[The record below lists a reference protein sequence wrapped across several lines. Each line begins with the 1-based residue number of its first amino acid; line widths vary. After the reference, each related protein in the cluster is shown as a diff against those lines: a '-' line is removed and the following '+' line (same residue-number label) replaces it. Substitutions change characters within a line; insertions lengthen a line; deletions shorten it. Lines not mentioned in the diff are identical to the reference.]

1 MSKNE
6 LQKHHVVHQLYH
18 KCFELWTLSTSTV
31 FFLFI
36 SFFKEYHSLPEEYRC
51 WRMCSI
57 LAITEIFNGLQ
68 WMEFSWGHCSNR
80 WPPLFHNVNQD
91 EIYANET
98 SGLYFISNSAEK
110 IGLLAGITFDIFT
123 ITVYLRCNT
132 LISNETN
139 RNVNGVRKKLI
150 FKLMLIEIW
159 DSKYYTAP
167 VSWVGLSSWFS
178 AINSFLFFILIQ
190 PCNDWLAEWITFN

>member
-1 MSKNE
+1 MFWVMDAFDE
-6 LQKHHVVHQLYH
+6 HCLFY
-18 KCFELWTLSTSTV
+18 FY
-31 FFLFI
+31 FFFQRI
-36 SFFKEYHSLPEEYRC
+36 SFTSWRVSLLEDVLHFSNNRD
-51 WRMCSI
+51 
-57 LAITEIFNGLQ
+57 FNGLQ

-139 RNVNGVRKKLI
+139 RNVNGVRKLHVGWLWCDIPIKQLELAN
-150 FKLMLIEIW
+150 FSSRQMVNWDLGLLDVQPTIEFTW
-159 DSKYYTAP
+159 S
-167 VSWVGLSSWFS
+167 L
-178 AINSFLFFILIQ
+178 
-190 PCNDWLAEWITFN
+190 

>member
-139 RNVNGVRKKLI
+139 RNLNTVRKLHVGWLWCDIPIKQLELAN
-150 FKLMLIEIW
+150 FHQGKWLIETW
-159 DSKYYTAP
+159 GC
-167 VSWVGLSSWFS
+167 WM
-178 AINSFLFFILIQ
+178 
-190 PCNDWLAEWITFN
+190 CNRQ